1 MRIEFHRTFRK
12 QLKTLPLKS
21 RTAFERR
28 LRVFMN
34 DPFAPELNNHGLSG
48 EWEGHRSINVTG
60 DIRALYLLIT
70 EEHVF
75 FVEIGTHHE
84 LYGS

>member
-12 QLKTLPLKS
+12 QLKKLPLKS
-21 RTAFERR
+21 RMAFERR
-28 LRVFMN
+28 LRVFVN
-34 DPFAPELNNHGLSG
+34 DPFESELNNHGLSG
-48 EWEGHRSINVTG
+48 EWKGHRSINVTG
-60 DIRALYLLIT
+60 DIRALYILGA
-70 EEHVF
+70 EGHVL